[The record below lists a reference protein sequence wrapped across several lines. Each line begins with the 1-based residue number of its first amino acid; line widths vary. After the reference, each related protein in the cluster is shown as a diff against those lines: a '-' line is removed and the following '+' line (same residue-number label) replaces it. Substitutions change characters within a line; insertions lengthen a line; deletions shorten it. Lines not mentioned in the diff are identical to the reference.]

1 MPMPISPSELIDSK
15 PVTISTIFHYFSGR
29 TFRLKSVSEA
39 RTGSYRRIGDGR
51 GQAAALF

>member
-1 MPMPISPSELIDSK
+1 MPMPISPSEFIDSK

-39 RTGSYRRIGDGR
+39 RTGAIAELVTEGVRRQR
-51 GQAAALF
+51 L